1 MRLRRQ
7 HAISY
12 GWITGSLILMMCLPG
27 CGKKEDAVQN
37 PAIAVVVDTVKTG
50 TIEQAITLTGELLPQ
65 AQVQLSPKISG
76 RLWRLSLDDGTAV
89 KENVWVQKGQVVAVL
104 EHDELKARVQQVKAA
119 VQTAEAMVTQANV
132 DIEDKLRDKGRMEN
146 LFKEGSITEKQK
158 DAAVTAYE
166 LAKAAVAGAQARLSE
181 AQAAVNQ
188 AQITLDEAFIKAPLT
203 GVISKKFVDEGDMVS
218 PGVPIVSVLPMET
231 LKSLIDV
238 PAQYLATVDPNRT
251 QIHLSVDAYPDRTF
265 STRVEKIYP
274 AINPQTRTFTI
285 ELRVPNEKGA
295 AGDYLLRPGMY
306 ATARVILDRRAN
318 VVLAPADSLI
328 RKTGTYLA
336 FVAENGKAVR
346 KTVQVGI
353 WSGDQMEIKSG
364 LQAGQSIVVVGQHKL
379 TEGVSVEIV
388 NAAGLQEGA
397 KK

>member
-1 MRLRRQ
+1 M
-7 HAISY
+7 ISY
-12 GWITGSLILMMCLPG
+12 GWITGTLVLMMCLPG
-27 CGKKEDAVQN
+27 CGKKEDTSQN

-50 TIEQAITLTGELLPQ
+50 SIEQVITLTGELLPQ
-65 AQVQLSPKISG
+65 AHVQLSPKIPG
-76 RLWRLSLDDGTAV
+76 RLLRLSLDDGTAV
-89 KENVWVQKGQVVAVL
+89 KENVWVKKEQVVAVL
-104 EHDELKARVQQVKAA
+104 EHNELKARVQQVKAA

-203 GVISKKFVDEGDMVS
+203 GVISKKFVDEGDMLS

-285 ELRVPNEKGA
+285 ELRVPNEKEAG
-295 AGDYLLRPGMY
+295 GDYLLRPGMY

-328 RKTGTYLA
+328 RKTGKYLA
-336 FVAENGKAVR
+336 FVVENGKAVR
-346 KTVQVGI
+346 KSVEVGI

-364 LQAGQSIVVVGQHKL
+364 LQAGLSIVVVGQHKL
-379 TEGVSVEIV
+379 TDGVPVEIV

-397 KK
+397 KE